1 MYKPLIFLGSN
12 SNIGLFVDTAEEMG
26 MTVYGILD
34 DNYYGNT
41 ESIDGIPFVGSEE
54 SFDFDKERDNYIFFV
69 APSVIPINTLD
80 RQKRLKMIAI
90 VEQHN
95 LPLATLKSNNTFISK
110 SAVIHPGAFIGYTAC
125 VGANAVMMPHSQLHG
140 SSALPHHC
148 ILGKNSVIERDAHV
162 IGYTKIGENV
172 HIGFGA
178 ALIKSGGPTVGNNAV
193 IHPRI
198 MVLRDVDENEIV
210 SLAGDNKRRVYGDVV
225 RS

>member
-26 MTVYGILD
+26 MTVHGIID

-41 ESIDGIPFVGSEE
+41 ESINGIAYIGSED
-54 SFDFDKERDNYIFFV
+54 SFDFTNERNNYLFFV
-69 APSVIPINTLD
+69 SPSVIPINTQD
-80 RQKRLKMIAI
+80 RAKRLKMIQV
-90 VEQHN
+90 VEKYQ
-95 LPLATLKSNNTFISK
+95 LPLATLKSTNTFISK
-110 SAVIHPGAFIGYTAC
+110 TAVIHPGAFVGYTAC

-140 SSALPHHC
+140 SSALPHDC
-148 ILGKNSVIERDAHV
+148 VLGKNSVIERDAHV
-162 IGYTKIGENV
+162 IGRTIIGENV

-178 ALIKSGGPTVGNNAV
+178 ALIKSEGPKVGNNAV

-210 SLAGDNKRRVYGDVV
+210 SLAGDNKRRIYGDIV

>member
-26 MTVYGILD
+26 MTVHGILD

-41 ESIDGIPFVGSEE
+41 DAMDGIPYIGSEE
-54 SFDFDKERDNYIFFV
+54 TFNFQIEKDLYVFFV

-80 RQKRLKMIAI
+80 RQKRLKMISL
-90 VEQHN
+90 VEKYD
-95 LPLATLKSNNTFISK
+95 LPLATLKSTNTFISK

-148 ILGKNSVIERDAHV
+148 VLGKNSVIERDAHV
-162 IGYTKIGENV
+162 MGYTMIGENV

-178 ALIKSGGPTVGNNAV
+178 ALIKSDGPKVGDNAV
-193 IHPRI
+193 IQPRI

-210 SLAGDNKRRVYGDVV
+210 SLAGDNKRRIYGDIV